1 MNSNHNIIK
10 IYLYNFFHSLILA
23 YVIERL
29 FWASRGITVQ
39 EVVWIEIIYS
49 LVIILLE
56 LPTGMF
62 ADRLSRKTFIVIDAL
77 LALVEILIL
86 IFATNF
92 WHFVLAIVL
101 SAIGH
106 ALQSGAHNGLIYDT
120 LRARHE
126 TNKFEKVLG
135 RIKAIDYLGIMISG
149 FLGAIVATE
158 FQYVTTYWI
167 SFISLFIALI
177 IAITLKD
184 VQKSQQKSGSL
195 TWSIQDWAEVSKFM
209 LRKAHIRYITLIGI
223 ISGGVLIY
231 LEEFWQI
238 YMQAIHI
245 PISYFGMINMI
256 GFGAVAVGSML
267 ATPIKERLGFQRIIQ
282 LATTICT
289 VGFLWLALQHHIHS
303 IFAMVCIYFAA
314 AILEPLIY
322 GYLHDHA
329 IEKYRATIESAY
341 SLLGRLAVAL
351 IGLPFGYL
359 TTHYTIFVG
368 FMYLALVLSV
378 LKNSCTDYR

>member
-1 MNSNHNIIK
+1 M
-10 IYLYNFFHSLILA
+10 A

-86 IFATNF
+86 IFATNFF

-378 LKNSCTDYR
+378 LKKILVLIIGKKLITHTENEIKHI